1 MALTDLSIRRPVFA
15 TVLNLLIVT
24 VGAAAFFSLPVR
36 EYPDI
41 DPPIVS
47 ITTVYFGA
55 SPETIEATITEPIE
69 RVVNGVEGIR
79 AISSTSSFGQSSINL
94 EFEAGRDID
103 VAVTEV
109 NTAVQQAIGELPQ
122 EAEQPIITKS
132 RAESQPIIWISLLG
146 EGYSAEDKTDILDRL
161 VRTPLQLLPGVSRV
175 IIGGQR
181 EYAMRVWL
189 DPERM
194 AARRV
199 TASDVRAAIRA
210 NNLQVPGGELEGA
223 GRKFTVRVD
232 AQVDDPRV
240 FERLVIRRQGDQVV
254 RISDVG
260 RVELGSANYNTITRS
275 NGEATIGAGVV
286 RQSTAN
292 ELEVSRAVRAALPA
306 IENTLPEPLWLQ
318 IAIDNSIFV
327 EASLREAFRT
337 LLIVLSLVVLVNLF
351 FLRSVT
357 TTLITAIA
365 IPVSLIG
372 TFALMFLFGFSINV
386 LTVLA
391 LILAIGLLV
400 DDSIVVLE
408 NIYRRQELGEPRLR
422 AAFNGSRE
430 VVFPV
435 MATTAAVIAVLVP
448 LSAMPGNTGKLFRE
462 FAWTMTFAVAFSSLV
477 ALTMVPMACSIFLR
491 IRKKHGALW
500 RGIERVLRASE
511 SGYRSA
517 LGFALRHRLIVAVF
531 FALVLAGSWLLFRT
545 MPTDLVP
552 VEDRGQ
558 VMTMVRAPQGS
569 TAAYT
574 DRAMRQVEEIVLG
587 IPEVERVFAAVGLGF
602 GGPPDTS
609 SGIVF
614 SRLERWEER
623 DVTQQEIVGRL
634 FPQFMAIPEALVFA
648 INPPSLGQNSRSADI
663 QVVLKSPNAEL
674 DQFAEVGGGLMERM
688 QQIPGLVNVDSDL
701 RLDNPELEVDIDR
714 ELAADLGIPVSDIA
728 DSIRLLVAQGPSDD
742 FVLRGR
748 QYDVIMALAAEH
760 RTVPDQLQRIHLRA
774 ADGQMV
780 PLESLVTLRPGIDAA
795 TLNHYDLQRSATV
808 TANLAPGATLGAT
821 VPAVLDAA
829 GDLLPA
835 GWSTTLGGGAREF
848 AESGGSLAGVFAVAL
863 AVIFLVLAAQF
874 ESWVHPLTVMVSVPL
889 AGFGALATLHLTG
902 NTLNLYSGIGLVLL
916 IGLVTKNSILL
927 VDFANQ
933 ERARG
938 AGLRDAIRNAGAIRF
953 RPILMTSLTS
963 ILGAVPLALATGAG
977 AESRKPIGAAIVGG
991 LLFSTL
997 FTLLV
1002 IPLVYLGVVRIAER
1016 LRLETI
1022 PPLIELE
1029 TERET
1034 APAETVGDE
1043 PEAAPAV
1050 TRPQPGIEV
1059 ADEEPEREL
1068 QRV

>member
-79 AISSTSSFGQSSINL
+79 SISSTSSFGQSSINL

-103 VAVTEV
+103 IAVTEV
-109 NTAVQQAIGELPQ
+109 NTAVQQAIRELPQ

-194 AARRV
+194 AALRV
-199 TASDVRAAIRA
+199 TAGDVRAAIRA
-210 NNLQVPGGELEGA
+210 NNLQVPGGELEGS

-240 FERLVIRRQGDQVV
+240 FERLVIRRDGDQVV
-254 RISDVG
+254 RIADVG

-275 NGEATIGAGVV
+275 NGEPTIGAGVV

-306 IENTLPEPLWLQ
+306 IADTLPEPLWLQ

-351 FLRSVT
+351 FLRSLT

-365 IPVSLIG
+365 IPVSLVG
-372 TFALMFLFGFSINV
+372 TFALMFLFGFTVNV

-408 NIYRRQELGEPRLR
+408 NIYRRQELGEGRLR

-491 IRKKHGALW
+491 IRKKHGAVW
-500 RGIERVLRASE
+500 RGIESLLSRSE
-511 SGYRSA
+511 SAYRSA
-517 LGFALRHRLIVAVF
+517 LGFALRQRLVVAIF
-531 FALVLAGSWLLFRT
+531 FALVLAGSWLLFRA

-558 VMTMVRAPQGS
+558 ILTMVRAPQGS

-574 DRAMRQVEEIVLG
+574 DRAMRQVEDIVLD
-587 IPEVERVFAAVGLGF
+587 IPEVERTFAAVALGF

-609 SGIVF
+609 NGIVF
-614 SRLERWEER
+614 SRLKHWDQRE
-623 DVTQQEIVGRL
+623 VKQQEIVERL
-634 FPQFMAIPEALVFA
+634 FPQYLAIPEALVFA

-663 QVVLKSPNAEL
+663 QVVLKSPDAEL
-674 DQFAEVGGGLMERM
+674 SEFAEVGGSLIERM
-688 QQIPGLVNVDSDL
+688 QGIPGLVNVDSDL
-701 RLDNPELEVDIDR
+701 RFDNPELEVEIDR
-714 ELAADLGIPVSDIA
+714 ELAADLGIPVSEIA
-728 DSIRLLVAQGPSDD
+728 DSIRLLVAQGPSDA

-760 RTVPDQLQRIHLRA
+760 RAVPDQLRRIHLRA

-780 PLESLVTLRPGIDAA
+780 PLESLVRLRPGIDAA

-835 GWSTTLGGGAREF
+835 GWSTSLGGGAREF
-848 AESGGSLAGVFAVAL
+848 AESSGSLAGVFAVAL
-863 AVIFLVLAAQF
+863 VIIFLVLAAQF

-889 AGFGALATLHLTG
+889 AGFGALATLELTG

-938 AGLRDAIRNAGAIRF
+938 TGVREAIRNAGAIRF

-963 ILGAVPLALATGAG
+963 ILGALPLALATGAG
-977 AESRKPIGAAIVGG
+977 AESRRPIGAAIVGG
-991 LLFSTL
+991 LLFSTF

-1002 IPLVYLGVVRIAER
+1002 IPLVYLAMVRIAER
-1016 LRLETI
+1016 VGLKTI

-1029 TERET
+1029 TDAEAAAPGGTVAKIPGRATEELPENERDGERE
-1034 APAETVGDE
+1034 G
-1043 PEAAPAV
+1043 
-1050 TRPQPGIEV
+1050 
-1059 ADEEPEREL
+1059 ER
-1068 QRV
+1068 RHA